1 MRAFVVP
8 RSQKRDL
15 GHPRVVVD
23 WRPKTRATR
32 QIPFGNDKQES
43 KNKSKSK
50 GNRRSFDSA
59 APTPNDEDL
68 SLGARLRFAQD
79 DGLCGRRWGD
89 DSRSFAAL
97 RMTSHLLRRTSHLL
111 RRTRHLLRMTR
122 PLGVA
127 QRVAIVR
134 DGESSLVGFAEFGY
148 YLEVFEGG
156 GVAFDFAVG
165 G

>member
-1 MRAFVVP
+1 MNAE
-8 RSQKRDL
+8 K
-15 GHPRVVVD
+15 
-23 WRPKTRATR
+23 

-43 KNKSKSK
+43 KSQ

-59 APTPNDEDL
+59 
-68 SLGARLRFAQD
+68 QD
-79 DGLCGRRWGD
+79 DGLCGGRWGD

-97 RMTSHLLRRTSHLL
+97 RLTNHLLRLTS
-111 RRTRHLLRMTR
+111 HLLRMTR

-127 QRVAIVR
+127 QKVAIVR
-134 DGESSLVGFAEFGY
+134 DGESSLVAFAQFGY